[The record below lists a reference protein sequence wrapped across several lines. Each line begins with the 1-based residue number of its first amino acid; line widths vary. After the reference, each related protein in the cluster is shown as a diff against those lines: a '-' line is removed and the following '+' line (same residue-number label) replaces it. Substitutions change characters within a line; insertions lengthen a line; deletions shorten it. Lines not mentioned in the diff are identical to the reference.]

1 MEGGGGSKNPLLINF
16 PYDVMHKIDMKGG
29 GAKIFFLEIICNFV
43 LIDVT
48 IKWLVTEE
56 RSIEEGSQ
64 PGPSQDTKGLMFFN
78 LINPF
83 LP

>member
-1 MEGGGGSKNPLLINF
+1 
-16 PYDVMHKIDMKGG
+16 
-29 GAKIFFLEIICNFV
+29 